1 MEPVLRLAH
10 EIAANRDRP
19 PGLDLAPEHWVMGQ
33 DEEHVVD
40 VNPDSARRVQ
50 AILSP
55 PLRGTFDLAPSASLK
70 ELRATALTVALQALE
85 ELWTCAAFFG
95 IRLINRGFQLSLEV
109 RRKLDR
115 RAVIVGNHGYNG
127 ALR

>member
-19 PGLDLAPEHWVMGQ
+19 PGLDLVPEHW
-33 DEEHVVD
+33 
-40 VNPDSARRVQ
+40 RRVQ